1 MKSHLADDEG
11 EHEVDERGDALPG
24 AARLQGLHLR
34 GVQPAQGAPG
44 PGVRAD
50 VDAHDGQH
58 KPGRPDLGARD
69 GQGDADDRLQRSLGT
84 SEPPPLRCK
93 A

>member
-1 MKSHLADDEG
+1 MDPHLADDKG
-11 EHEVDERGDALPG
+11 EHEVDQRGDALPG
-24 AARLQGLHLR
+24 AARLQGLHLG

-44 PGVRAD
+44 PGVGAD

-58 KPGRPDLGARD
+58 EPGRPDLCARD
-69 GQGDADDRLQRSLGT
+69 GQGDADDRLQRSWGT
-84 SEPPPLRCK
+84 SEPPPPDRK